1 MNELLRE
8 KNSKLE
14 KRFAEV
20 EVKLESAESL
30 LVEVTNLKA
39 KLADQEE
46 ANRQLQTKIEVM
58 KSEALEQNKN
68 VDMKLKQQQ
77 QAFDQEIELMNKKH
91 ALELQELRLSMQA
104 DYFKQL
110 EQLKEEQ
117 EKKLQ
122 ILIDEKEALNQKLIE
137 KKQED

>member
-1 MNELLRE
+1 
-8 KNSKLE
+8 
-14 KRFAEV
+14 
-20 EVKLESAESL
+20 
-30 LVEVTNLKA
+30 
-39 KLADQEE
+39 
-46 ANRQLQTKIEVM
+46 
-58 KSEALEQNKN
+58 
-68 VDMKLKQQQ
+68 
-77 QAFDQEIELMNKKH
+77 MNKKH

-122 ILIDEKEALNQKLIE
+122 ILNDEKEALNQKLIE

>member
-77 QAFDQEIELMNKKH
+77 QSFDQEIELMNKKH

-122 ILIDEKEALNQKLIE
+122 ILNDEKEALNQKLIE